1 MVFMFIC
8 FFMVL
13 CTDLFIDS
21 FIVGQIWIFM
31 FICSLMFFCVNSFI
45 AGKISIFLF
54 ICSFMFLGIDS
65 LIDSFIVGK
74 ISIFMFICSFMFLC
88 LNSFTDSF
96 IAGKAMKILRNQHTV
111 DLVMSEEK
119 LKKLAAQPSFK
130 QFKIFHENLVTIEQA
145 KVKLTLNQPF
155 YGGVTILDLSKTL
168 MYDFQ
173 YNYIKRKCTDST
185 VLTDSLLYQIQIDNF
200 FDCSGYEKESPIYD
214 ITKEIGKMKD
224 EFNGETIGKLVSLR
238 VKTYSLKTKK
248 EEKGSEGKQTV
259 NECD

>member
-1 MVFMFIC
+1 MC
-8 FFMVL
+8 F
-13 CTDLFIDS
+13 CID
-21 FIVGQIWIFM
+21 
-31 FICSLMFFCVNSFI
+31 SFI
-45 AGKISIFLF
+45 AGKIS
-54 ICSFMFLGIDS
+54 
-65 LIDSFIVGK
+65 V
-74 ISIFMFICSFMFLC
+74 FMFICSFIFLC
-88 LNSFTDSF
+88 ADSFTDSF

-111 DLVMSEEK
+111 DLVISEEK

-155 YGGVTILDLSKTL
+155 NEGVTILDFSITQ

-173 YNYIKRKCTDST
+173 YNYIKRKCPDST

-214 ITKEIGKMKD
+214 NKITKEIGKMKD
-224 EFNGETIGKLVSLR
+224 EFNRETVGKLVSLKA
-238 VKTYSLKTKK
+238 KTYSLKTKK
-248 EEKGSEGKQTV
+248 EEKGSEDKQTV

>member
-1 MVFMFIC
+1 MSNVVFDSLFVRLNFSYVLIHSLQVKISVFI
-8 FFMVL
+8 FF
-13 CTDLFIDS
+13 CP
-21 FIVGQIWIFM
+21 
-31 FICSLMFFCVNSFI
+31 LMFFCIDSFI
-45 AGKISIFLF
+45 AGKIS
-54 ICSFMFLGIDS
+54 
-65 LIDSFIVGK
+65 V
-74 ISIFMFICSFMFLC
+74 FMFICSFIFLC
-88 LNSFTDSF
+88 ADSFTDSF

-155 YGGVTILDLSKTL
+155 NEGVTILDFSITQ

-173 YNYIKRKCTDST
+173 YNYIKRKCPDST
-185 VLTDSLLYQIQIDNF
+185 VLTDSLLYQIQINNF

-214 ITKEIGKMKD
+214 NKITKEIGKMKD
-224 EFNGETIGKLVSLR
+224 EFNRETVGKLVSLKA
-238 VKTYSLKTKK
+238 KTYSLKTKK
-248 EEKGSEGKQTV
+248 EEKGSEDKQTV